1 MAIFDGKTIYDN
13 ENGDLPY
20 GYLYISYLCG
30 YFDGY
35 SDGYFYWLVI
45 NHKWGYDWL
54 VTGISGHTCGETK
67 YPGSC
72 YPLELRLWSLN

>member
-1 MAIFDGKTIYDN
+1 MAIFDGKIIYDN

-35 SDGYFYWLVI
+35 SDGYIGLSSTI
-45 NHKWGYDWL
+45 NVVMTDF
-54 VTGISGHTCGETK
+54 
-67 YPGSC
+67 
-72 YPLELRLWSLN
+72 

>member
-1 MAIFDGKTIYDN
+1 MIESGKIEMNNNQQYVFNN

-35 SDGYFYWLVI
+35 SDGYIGLSSTI
-45 NHKWGYDWL
+45 NGVMTDF
-54 VTGISGHTCGETK
+54 
-67 YPGSC
+67 
-72 YPLELRLWSLN
+72 